1 MSWLYCERLSGTPA
15 ANYLDAARMAGANH
29 QLSLDKVTHSSLTH
43 GLTRGLTYTLMH
55 THPPLTHSYAITNSF
70 TRILHSDL
78 STLAHHAQSLAH
90 THQGRG
96 CGCGVGEGTWLSKW
110 GEEGTL
116 MPTHRQ
122 LWTYALVWSPRNVEV
137 RLSLEP

>member
-1 MSWLYCERLSGTPA
+1 MGWLYCERLSGTPA

-78 STLAHHAQSLAH
+78 STLAQSLAH
-90 THQGRG
+90 TDQGRG
-96 CGCGVGEGTWLSKW
+96 CGCGVG
-110 GEEGTL
+110 EGTL